1 MVTRKTKKTDPD
13 GRKRG
18 GIAGIDTEVLVRMRI
33 ETGDD
38 ADDLILDREAPGG
51 VMTQA
56 MSAHTEAEEG
66 IVPTVGA
73 LGTEIVA
80 TTMEAAE
87 DIATSVRLGARTGTA
102 VADMRIGGGLAGKPI
117 DPIATRRLRRTTGAL
132 IARMINVADA
142 EGIIVQAG
150 DRLHQNG
157 RTADDKTLAKGRNK
171 ASHET
176 DIATTAPVNQTR
188 ATQTRRLSAHKSSPP
203 CSPQPQISTRTGCSA
218 SQP

>member
-1 MVTRKTKKTDPD
+1 MATRKTKKTDPD

-18 GIAGIDTEVLVRMRI
+18 GIAGIGTEVLIRMRT
-33 ETGDD
+33 ETADG
-38 ADDLILDREAPGG
+38 ADDLILDREAPDG

-56 MSAHTEAEEG
+56 MGAHTEAEEG

-87 DIATSVRLGARTGTA
+87 DTATSVRLGARIGTA
-102 VADMRIGGGLAGKPI
+102 AADMRIGGGLAGEPI
-117 DPIATRRLRRTTGAL
+117 DRIATHRLQRTTGAL
-132 IARMINVADA
+132 IAMMIHVADA
-142 EGIIVQAG
+142 EGTIVQAG

-157 RTADDKTLAKGRNK
+157 RTADDKTLAKGRNM
-171 ASHET
+171 ASHEMGIVTT
-176 DIATTAPVNQTR
+176 DPVNQMP